1 MIKKR
6 IGAFMLAA
14 AMLAS
19 VQVGTMAL
27 SVPGSTGLEV
37 AEAASLSS
45 SVGLYASFYHKFL
58 KVHIVNCY
66 EESITGTITVTGY
79 DSNGKYMFSTRGS
92 FSCDADDSEYIKYN
106 YRNVGKAKIVLSNIK
121 VGGKSISGSI
131 TKEFED

>member
-1 MIKKR
+1 
-6 IGAFMLAA
+6 MLAA

-45 SVGLYASFYHKFL
+45 SVGLYASFYHKYV

-66 EESITGTITVTGY
+66 EEKLTGVLTITGY
-79 DSNGKYMFSTRGS
+79 DSNGKYFSDKVN
-92 FSCDADDSEYIKYN
+92 FSANADSSAYIKIQH
-106 YRNVGKAKIVLSNIK
+106 RNAVKATVVLSNMK

-131 TKEFED
+131 NKSFEE